1 MSRSATFARRAE
13 AFLTQ
18 QAAQGLAAEG
28 EALDLV
34 QLLGEMMV
42 VEARIFGAGQ
52 AQDGLA
58 GTLRQAAVAGSAAV
72 GVCQRRLPPLP
83 QKSLPTVYVADAP
96 GEQFCGAGTR
106 PISP

>member
-34 QLLGEMMV
+34 ELLGEMMV

-72 GVCQRRLPPLP
+72 GVSQRCLPAFA
-83 QKSLPTVYVADAP
+83 QTSLQAFNVAYRS
-96 GEQFCGAGTR
+96 EEHTSELQ
-106 PISP
+106 SQ